1 MTDRSWHNQD
11 GADSRDELFMKVSA
25 RRDWYAVL
33 FAIGTLIV
41 LVLAYLP
48 IIRAHQGWEDE
59 IYWVSTCLSLLRHK
73 GAAPSVLADFPS
85 PVSPLRFYGPTLFWL
100 GVAVLKVFGF
110 SMRTWRSF
118 TFAGNIA
125 YLASIAVLFYRL
137 RRSWA
142 IAMGAV
148 LFCSLSIGMS
158 FGISLPGRPDAWTL
172 ALIVLALALVARQ
185 EAEDEPT
192 ASMVW
197 RWVGFGAL
205 LGVAIST
212 TPRVWPLLALMVAL
226 VPLLLVAH
234 HKIRAGTVT
243 VVTLLVMWSA
253 ILLPLRM
260 TPWGFVA
267 SVRHA
272 SVGDAVDVSPLM
284 GGSWGF
290 GHATTQLV
298 YYGALLV
305 ILGLV
310 DISRWR
316 QITRFQRWLLVVAV
330 LNMAAT
336 VLLTARALNM
346 NTYWGFLL
354 EIAALCAWTEAA
366 APRVRLRMAW
376 GIGAILCVFMVVL
389 RVARELPSLM
399 HWQQRNPMLVEQ
411 MLRAN
416 IPPGSVVYGVPGRY
430 FYPALTIGADY
441 RHPVDWSS
449 LGRAS
454 TPGRPGLPAPMRDAC
469 RATAAFLVW
478 PDGEQSQPLPPLPYA
493 TPERIANYSGPPQ
506 RRSAVERM
514 VEKVPGG
521 RGEEDQDEFAIYR
534 LRLDSSYCLEAGAA
548 APR

>member
-1 MTDRSWHNQD
+1 
-11 GADSRDELFMKVSA
+11 MKVSA
-25 RRDWYAVL
+25 RRDLFTAL
-33 FAIGTLIV
+33 FATGTLVV
-41 LVLAYLP
+41 LVLAYIP
-48 IIRAHQGWEDE
+48 VIRTHQGWEDE

-73 GAAPSVLADFPS
+73 GAIPSVLADFPS
-85 PVSPLRFYGPTLFWL
+85 PANPLRFYGPTLFWVGL
-100 GVAVLKVFGF
+100 AVFKVFGF

-125 YLASIAVLFYRL
+125 YLASIGVLFYRL

-148 LFCSLSIGMS
+148 FFCSLSIGMS

-172 ALIVLALALVARQ
+172 ALIVLALALVAKQ
-185 EAEDEPT
+185 TAEDEPT
-192 ASMVW
+192 AAMVR

-205 LGVAIST
+205 LGIAVST
-212 TPRVWPLLALMVAL
+212 TPRAWPLLALMVAL
-226 VPLLLVAH
+226 LPLLVAR
-234 HKIRAGTVT
+234 HKIRTVTTT
-243 VVTLLVMWSA
+243 VVTVLVVWSA
-253 ILLPLRM
+253 ILLPLQM
-260 TPWGFVA
+260 TPWDSVA

-290 GHATTQLV
+290 GHATTQLA

-310 DISRWR
+310 DLSRWR
-316 QITRFQRWLLVVAV
+316 QITRFQRWLLAV
-330 LNMAAT
+330 SLLNMAAT

-366 APRVRLRMAW
+366 PKVRLRLAW
-376 GIGAILCVFMVVL
+376 GIGAILCVFMVAL
-389 RVARELPSLM
+389 RVARELPPLM
-399 HWQQRNPMLVEQ
+399 HWQQRNPMLVERE
-411 MLRAN
+411 LRAN

-449 LGRAS
+449 AGRAS
-454 TPGRPGLPAPMRDAC
+454 TPGHPGLPAPMRDAC
-469 RATAAFLVW
+469 HATAAFLVW
-478 PDGEQSQPLPPLPYA
+478 PEGEQSRPLPPLPYA
-493 TPERIANYSGPPQ
+493 TPERIANYSGPSE
-506 RRSAVERM
+506 RRSTVERM

-521 RGEEDQDEFAIYR
+521 RTDEGQDEFAIYR
-534 LRLDSSYCLEAGAA
+534 LRLDSSYCREGVAA
-548 APR
+548 VAR

>member
-1 MTDRSWHNQD
+1 
-11 GADSRDELFMKVSA
+11 MKVSA
-25 RRDWYAVL
+25 RRDLYTAL
-33 FAIGTLIV
+33 FATGTLVV
-41 LVLAYLP
+41 LVLAYIP
-48 IIRAHQGWEDE
+48 IIRAHPGWEDE

-73 GAAPSVLADFPS
+73 GSIPSVLADFPS
-85 PVSPLRFYGPTLFWL
+85 PANPLRFYGPTLFWV

-118 TFAGNIA
+118 AFAGNIA
-125 YLASIAVLFYRL
+125 YLASIGVLFYRL
-137 RRSWA
+137 RRSWV

-172 ALIVLALALVARQ
+172 ALIVLALSLVAKQ
-185 EAEDEPT
+185 TAEEEPT
-192 ASMVW
+192 AAMVR

-205 LGVAIST
+205 LGIAVST
-212 TPRVWPLLALMVAL
+212 TPRAWPLLALMVAL
-226 VPLLLVAH
+226 LPLLVAQ
-234 HKIRAGTVT
+234 HKIRAVTIT
-243 VVTLLVMWSA
+243 VVTLLVVWSA

-260 TPWGFVA
+260 TPWDSVA

-290 GHATTQLV
+290 GHATTQLA

-305 ILGLV
+305 ILGV
-310 DISRWR
+310 VGISRWR
-316 QITRFQRWLLVVAV
+316 QITRFQRWLLAV
-330 LNMAAT
+330 SLLNMGAT

-366 APRVRLRMAW
+366 PRVRLRLAW
-376 GIGAILCVFMVVL
+376 GIGAVLCVFMVVL
-389 RVARELPSLM
+389 RVARELPLLL
-399 HWQQRNPMLVEQ
+399 HWQQRNPALVERK
-411 MLRAN
+411 LRAS

-449 LGRAS
+449 AGRAS
-454 TPGRPGLPAPMRDAC
+454 TPGHPGLPAPMRDAC
-469 RATAAFLVW
+469 HAAAAFLVW
-478 PDGEQSQPLPPLPYA
+478 PDGEQSRPLPPLPYA
-493 TPERIANYSGPPQ
+493 TPERIASYSGPPE

-521 RGEEDQDEFAIYR
+521 RAEEGQDEFAIYR
-534 LRLDSSYCLEAGAA
+534 LRLDSQYCREGVAGAE
-548 APR
+548 R

>member
-25 RRDWYAVL
+25 RRDWYTAL

-73 GAAPSVLADFPS
+73 GAIPSVLADFPS
-85 PVSPLRFYGPTLFWL
+85 PANPLRFYGPTLFWM

-125 YLASIAVLFYRL
+125 YLASIGVLFYRL
-137 RRSWA
+137 RRSWT

-172 ALIVLALALVARQ
+172 ALIVLALALVAKQ
-185 EAEDEPT
+185 PAEDEPT
-192 ASMVW
+192 AQMVR
-197 RWVGFGAL
+197 RWMGFGTL
-205 LGVAIST
+205 LGVAVST

-226 VPLLLVAH
+226 LPFLLVAE
-234 HKIRAGTVT
+234 HKIRAVTITVAAML
-243 VVTLLVMWSA
+243 VVWSA

-260 TPWGFVA
+260 TPWD
-267 SVRHA
+267 SVGSVHHA
-272 SVGDAVDVSPLM
+272 SAGDAVDVSPLM

-290 GHATTQLV
+290 GHATTQLI

-305 ILGLV
+305 ILGVV

-316 QITRFQRWLLVVAV
+316 QITRFQQWLLAVSV

-346 NTYWGFLL
+346 NTYWGFLV

-366 APRVRLRMAW
+366 PRARLRMAW
-376 GIGAILCVFMVVL
+376 GIGAILCVLMVAL
-389 RVARELPSLM
+389 RVAREMPPLM
-399 HWQQRNPMLVEQ
+399 HWQQRNPMLVERE
-411 MLRAN
+411 LRAN

-430 FYPALTIGADY
+430 FYPTLTIGADY

-449 LGRAS
+449 AGRAS
-454 TPGRPGLPAPMRDAC
+454 TPGHPGLPAPMRDAC
-469 RATAAFLVW
+469 HATATFLVW
-478 PDGEQSQPLPPLPYA
+478 PDEEHSRPLPPLPYA
-493 TPERIANYSGPPQ
+493 TPERVATYSGPPE
-506 RRSAVERM
+506 RLSAVERI

-521 RGEEDQDEFAIYR
+521 RSEENQDEFAIYR
-534 LRLDSSYCLEAGAA
+534 LLLDSSYCRQASGVAA
-548 APR
+548 R

>member
-11 GADSRDELFMKVSA
+11 GADSGDELFMKVSA
-25 RRDWYAVL
+25 RRDLYTAL
-33 FAIGTLIV
+33 FATGTLVV
-41 LVLAYLP
+41 LVLAYIP
-48 IIRAHQGWEDE
+48 IIRAHPGWEDE

-73 GAAPSVLADFPS
+73 GSIPSVLADFPS
-85 PVSPLRFYGPTLFWL
+85 PANPLRFYGPTLFWV

-118 TFAGNIA
+118 AFAGNIA
-125 YLASIAVLFYRL
+125 YLASIGVLFYRL
-137 RRSWA
+137 RRSWV

-172 ALIVLALALVARQ
+172 ALIVLALALVAKQ
-185 EAEDEPT
+185 TAEEEPT
-192 ASMVW
+192 AATVR

-205 LGVAIST
+205 LGIAVST
-212 TPRVWPLLALMVAL
+212 TPRAWPLLALMVAL
-226 VPLLLVAH
+226 LPLLVAQ
-234 HKIRAGTVT
+234 HKIRAVTIT
-243 VVTLLVMWSA
+243 VVTLLVVWSA

-260 TPWGFVA
+260 TPWDSVA

-272 SVGDAVDVSPLM
+272 SIGDAVDVSPLM

-290 GHATTQLV
+290 GHATTQLA

-305 ILGLV
+305 ILGVV

-316 QITRFQRWLLVVAV
+316 QITRFQRWLLAV
-330 LNMAAT
+330 SLLNMGAT

-366 APRVRLRMAW
+366 PRVRLRLAW
-376 GIGAILCVFMVVL
+376 GIGAVLCVFMVVL
-389 RVARELPSLM
+389 RVARELPLLL
-399 HWQQRNPMLVEQ
+399 HWQQRNPALVERK
-411 MLRAN
+411 LRAS

-449 LGRAS
+449 AGRAS
-454 TPGRPGLPAPMRDAC
+454 TPGHPGLPAPMRDAC
-469 RATAAFLVW
+469 HAAAAFLVW
-478 PDGEQSQPLPPLPYA
+478 PDGEQSRPLPPLPYA
-493 TPERIANYSGPPQ
+493 TPERIASYSGPPE

-521 RGEEDQDEFAIYR
+521 RAEEGQDEFAIYR
-534 LRLDSSYCLEAGAA
+534 LRLDSQYCREGVAA
-548 APR
+548 AAR